1 MKKRIAMIALILLIA
16 PSLAFAFDWSGR
28 GSKEGY
34 LITTSS
40 AQSKIAVT
48 GDCLFHGIIWRTD
61 GSTNTTIN
69 VYANTDST
77 GKTLIP
83 TDTVAV
89 GSGYHGQIIFEKGI
103 QADDGIYVK
112 VSTNSIQYQILY
124 RN

>member
-1 MKKRIAMIALILLIA
+1 MKKRIVLIAMILLITPA
-16 PSLAFAFDWSGR
+16 LIAFDWSGR

-40 AQSKIAVT
+40 SISKLAVA

-77 GKTLIP
+77 GKTLLP
-83 TDTVAV
+83 TDIIAV

-112 VSTNSIQYQILY
+112 VSTDSIQYQILY